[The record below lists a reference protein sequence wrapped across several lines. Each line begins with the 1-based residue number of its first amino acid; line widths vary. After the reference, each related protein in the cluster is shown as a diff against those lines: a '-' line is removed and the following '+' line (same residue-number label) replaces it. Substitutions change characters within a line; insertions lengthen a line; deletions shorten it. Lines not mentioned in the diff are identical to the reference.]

1 MKHKPAENIFRRE
14 VGHQLATNEDSPVIT
29 NVEAYDEEFT
39 PPPEGE
45 SEDPSFHEELNVAP
59 PNVDSTN
66 DVPSRIPRRSRRNQV
81 PTDKF
86 LQSVAQQD
94 LTFYHLVHQPAPYQL
109 LSDAPPQTITFS
121 TYYDAL
127 HQDDYLIQDDI
138 QDPIYFQAQLDK
150 DTLYY
155 NQSMKAN
162 DKEEFQRAMKKK
174 LDAHSDRNHWEVI
187 PKCEVPDDEKVLN
200 SVWAMRR
207 KRNILT
213 NKVYK
218 HKARLNIHGGQ
229 QEFAFNYYETFPPV
243 VNWFAIRILLIHAV
257 IFKWNT
263 RQIDFVFA
271 YPQTD
276 IEIPLYMKM
285 PAGITVKNVHRSTH
299 VLKLRKNLYSQKQ
312 AGRVWFNHL
321 SSKLLSIGF
330 TPSKVDPCIFYR
342 GPCISFETSVTRRM
356 GR

>member
-174 LDAHSDRNHWEVI
+174 LGTHSDRNHWEVI

-200 SVWAMRR
+200 SVWTMRR

-213 NKVYK
+213 KKVYK

-229 QEFAFNYYETFPPV
+229 QEFALHYYETFSPV
-243 VNWFAIRILLIHAV
+243 VNWFAIKILLIHAV

-276 IEIPLYMKM
+276 TI
-285 PAGITVKNVHRSTH
+285 
-299 VLKLRKNLYSQKQ
+299 LRR
-312 AGRVWFNHL
+312 A
-321 SSKLLSIGF
+321 
-330 TPSKVDPCIFYR
+330 KV
-342 GPCISFETSVTRRM
+342 
-356 GR
+356 